1 MSGTLKLGLN
11 TGYWA
16 GGPPPG
22 AAQAI
27 AEAEGLGVD
36 SIWTAEAYGSDCLTP
51 LAWWGASTTRLKLG
65 TAIVQ
70 MSARQPAATAMAA
83 MTMDHLSNG
92 RFILGLG
99 VSGPQVVE
107 GWYGMPFAKP
117 LARTREYI
125 GIVRDIW
132 ARRGPVESDGPHYP
146 LPLPDGTG
154 LGKPLKSSIHPLRE
168 DIPIYLGAEGPKNVA
183 LCAELCDGWLAM
195 LFSPT
200 HQDANRAAL
209 QEGFL
214 RPGARRTP
222 EEFEVAATVP
232 FIVSDDIDG
241 ALDAL
246 RPFYA
251 LYFGGMGAKGA
262 NFHANV
268 AIRMGY
274 EREVAEIQELYLDG
288 RKDEAG
294 AKVPRE
300 LIEELSLV
308 GPPAKIRDDLAKW
321 RESIVTTMLVSADAP
336 TLRTIAELV
345 LG

>member
-1 MSGTLKLGLN
+1 
-11 TGYWA
+11 
-16 GGPPPG
+16 
-22 AAQAI
+22 
-27 AEAEGLGVD
+27 
-36 SIWTAEAYGSDCLTP
+36 
-51 LAWWGASTTRLKLG
+51 
-65 TAIVQ
+65 
-70 MSARQPAATAMAA
+70 
-83 MTMDHLSNG
+83 
-92 RFILGLG
+92 
-99 VSGPQVVE
+99 
-107 GWYGMPFAKP
+107 
-117 LARTREYI
+117 
-125 GIVRDIW
+125 
-132 ARRGPVESDGPHYP
+132 
-146 LPLPDGTG
+146 
-154 LGKPLKSSIHPLRE
+154 
-168 DIPIYLGAEGPKNVA
+168 
-183 LCAELCDGWLAM
+183 M

-209 QEGFL
+209 QEGFA
-214 RPGARRTP
+214 RSGARRSP

-241 ALDAL
+241 AIDAL

-274 EREVAEIQELYLDG
+274 EREVDEIQELYLGG

-294 AKVPRE
+294 AKIPRK